1 MKNNVIARPF
11 LKWAGGKTQLLE
23 QIENNL
29 PIELKNGKIKKYVE
43 PFVGGGAV
51 FFYLMSKY
59 DFEQVILNDI
69 NEDIILA
76 YTVIKKDIDNLIIS
90 LSDIEKKYLNL
101 DEAAQEKYYYDKREL
116 FNSQKKLLNYKDA
129 ISNTLFND
137 DFISHAAL
145 MIFLNKT
152 CFNGL
157 YRQNRKGEFN
167 VPFGKRKKP
176 TICDTQN
183 LKAVHEVLSNKVI
196 LKLGDYKGTEKYI
209 DENTLTY
216 MDPPYRPL
224 SKTAGFTDYSKE
236 PFNEECQIEL
246 SRWFY
251 HLNEQKRAKLMLSNS
266 DPDNICEGDTFFK
279 DNYGAFKENIKKVK
293 AARNINSKGNGRGTI
308 TELLIMNY

>member
-116 FNSQKKLLNYKDA
+116 FNSQKIA
-129 ISNTLFND
+129 
-137 DFISHAAL
+137 
-145 MIFLNKT
+145 
-152 CFNGL
+152 
-157 YRQNRKGEFN
+157 
-167 VPFGKRKKP
+167 
-176 TICDTQN
+176 
-183 LKAVHEVLSNKVI
+183 
-196 LKLGDYKGTEKYI
+196 
-209 DENTLTY
+209 
-216 MDPPYRPL
+216 
-224 SKTAGFTDYSKE
+224 
-236 PFNEECQIEL
+236 EL
-246 SRWFY
+246 
-251 HLNEQKRAKLMLSNS
+251 
-266 DPDNICEGDTFFK
+266 
-279 DNYGAFKENIKKVK
+279 
-293 AARNINSKGNGRGTI
+293 
-308 TELLIMNY
+308 